1 MALVSYVNPTPDLK
15 DRFDRA
21 FTPVYKT
28 KHSSLRWNG
37 RLIPPRKKSS
47 ISTRSLLPQIR
58 DTWASLS
65 TEQKQAW
72 KDAAAAASY
81 NAWNAFVQ
89 DQSYRLK
96 NDIPGIATPS
106 IYHTYKVGRIN
117 VANAGTNFR
126 LEQLH
131 PVQYF
136 KMAKVRG
143 TKTQR
148 VPVSI
153 VEQLLLPLEIALSY
167 RTQLTAAGANPYA
180 KFYAEVTRS
189 YQGLDLVD
197 TVEIDIPLSSSWAR
211 ESATLS
217 DVVGTARWY
226 ALYIELNDVTG
237 FIEFD
242 LIKSQ
247 HTGTNFA
254 RDFRC
259 TNISSG
265 FSDYNYQLPASWAA
279 DTPAAGVTFGS
290 VYPTD

>member
-37 RLIPPRKKSS
+37 RIIPARRKSS

-58 DTWASLS
+58 DIWASLTP
-65 TEQKQAW
+65 TEQQAW

-96 NDIPGIATPS
+96 NGIGGVATPS

-117 VANAGTNFR
+117 VSEPNTNFK
-126 LEQLH
+126 LEQIH
-131 PVQYF
+131 PIEYF

-143 TKTQR
+143 TKSQR

-153 VEQLLLPLEIALSY
+153 IEQLLLPLEIGLSY
-167 RTQLTAAGANPYA
+167 RTDLTAAGPEPYA
-180 KFYAEVTRS
+180 RFYAEVTRS
-189 YQGLDLVD
+189 YQGLDLLEKL
-197 TVEIDIPLSSSWAR
+197 TIDIPLSSAWSR
-211 ESATLS
+211 QLATLA
-217 DVVGTARWY
+217 DVVGSARWY
-226 ALYIELNDVTG
+226 SLFIELNDVSG

-242 LIKSQ
+242 LVRAFHS
-247 HTGTNFA
+247 GTNFA

-265 FSDYNYQLPASWAA
+265 FSNYNYQLPASWAA
-279 DTPAAGVTFGS
+279 DAPAAGVTFGS